1 MAFFFYGQLVSAI
14 TLSIWLLL
22 NTLVKDTLQAC
33 LALAPGAEFLY
44 FIGEHEH
51 ITKFPNQT
59 PMIIPLVLLVILILY
74 YRMEAKREFR

>member
-1 MAFFFYGQLVSAI
+1 MML
-14 TLSIWLLL
+14 IWLRL
-22 NTLVKDTLQAC
+22 NPLVKDTLPAY
-33 LALAPGAEFLY
+33 LALAPGAEFPY

-51 ITKFPNQT
+51 ITKFPNQI